1 MATDDAGLAST
12 DDGGQDPQVRKAIVG
27 LGHALGPDVLKACG
41 QLFREEQLALAMA
54 GDRIADLPYGPAP
67 RQQLDLYPP
76 VAGNGEAGAAAAGK
90 AGAPVLLWVH
100 GGGFVRGEKFSPELP
115 YNAHMGRFAA
125 RHGLLGAVMNYRLAP
140 EHRYPSGGEDVGLAI
155 DCLRRE
161 ARARGGDPERIFA
174 VGTSAGAVHV
184 ATHLML
190 RAGHE
195 GLHGAALFSGLYG
208 TTPLEP
214 PDLKY
219 YGEGASAS
227 PGRAVLEAV
236 AATRVPLFVACA
248 EFDPPRF
255 QAETMALL
263 QRRFETRGHLPRAH
277 LASGHNHYSLAM
289 HVGGRDQR
297 LGRELLGFITET
309 CHDQP
314 TG

>member
-1 MATDDAGLAST
+1 MSDV
-12 DDGGQDPQVRKAIVG
+12 GQDPAVRQAIRG
-27 LGHALGPDVLKACG
+27 LGRALGPDVLKACG
-41 QLFREEQLALAMA
+41 QLFRQEQLALAVP
-54 GDRIADLPYGPAP
+54 GERIPDLAYGPAP
-67 RQQLDLYPP
+67 RQQLDLYRP
-76 VAGNGEAGAAAAGK
+76 AGP
-90 AGAPVLLWVH
+90 GAPAANPGAPILLWVH
-100 GGGFVRGEKFSPELP
+100 GGGFVRGEKHSDEHP

-155 DCLRRE
+155 DWLRRE
-161 ARARGGDPERIFA
+161 APARGGDPERIFA

-195 GLHGAALFSGLYG
+195 GLRGAALFSGLYG
-208 TTPLEP
+208 VTPLDP
-214 PDLKY
+214 PDLRY

-227 PGRAVLEAV
+227 PGRAVLETV
-236 AATRVPLFVACA
+236 AATRVPLFLACA

-255 QAETMALL
+255 QAETTALL
-263 QRRFETRGHLPRAH
+263 QRRLEAGGHLPRAH

-309 CHDQP
+309 GDDQP
-314 TG
+314 TV